1 VSAIKDKAA
10 KIWERDPLDWYVED
24 SHVTKQLLG
33 AERFTGPIAD
43 PCCGANLEVGGNIVR
58 ACIEAGY
65 DAHGFDVE
73 DRFGD
78 TAFPSWWRGTQD
90 FLKVADLPSFT
101 NIIMNPPYFGG
112 VGAEAFI
119 RKALAVATGK
129 VAAFVDVRFIG
140 SSRRAVGLWREHRPS
155 RIHYITPRPSCP
167 PGAMLLKQ
175 GRRGGGTADYCWVVW
190 DENRPARFTEMNWLT
205 DEVRA

>member
-1 VSAIKDKAA
+1 MSILKEKSAN
-10 KIWERDPLDWYVED
+10 IWERDPLDWYVDD
-24 SHVTKQLLG
+24 SYVTKQLLS
-33 AERFTGPIAD
+33 AERFTGAITD
-43 PCCGANLEVGGNIVR
+43 PCCGGNEVVGGNIVK
-58 ACIEAGY
+58 ACIAAGY
-65 DAHGFDVE
+65 DAHGMDIA
-73 DRFGD
+73 DRFDG
-78 TAFPSWWRGTQD
+78 ALPSWWRGTQD
-90 FLKVADLPSFT
+90 FLALEDAPRFI

-119 RKALAVATGK
+119 RKALAVAAGK

-140 SSRRAVGLWREHRPS
+140 SSRRAIGLWRDHRPS

-167 PGAMLLKQ
+167 PGSMLLAQ

-205 DEVRA
+205 GEVVT